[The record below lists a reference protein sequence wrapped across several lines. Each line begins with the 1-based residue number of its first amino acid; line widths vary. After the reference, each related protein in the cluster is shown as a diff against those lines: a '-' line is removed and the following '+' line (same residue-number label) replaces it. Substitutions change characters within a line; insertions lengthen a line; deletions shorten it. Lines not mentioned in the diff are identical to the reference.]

1 MCVSFESACKYA
13 IHIFTISKPRL
24 LYKRKKNLFQTT
36 VEISSKPWLLL
47 AS

>member
-24 LYKRKKNLFQTT
+24 LYKRKKKF
-36 VEISSKPWLLL
+36 ISNNCGDFK
-47 AS
+47 